1 MSYLYVYQL
10 VVIIYNIPFVQFYDL
25 KKIFYRLTFLI
36 ATYFL
41 SLSSLFFLNTF
52 MSGKVPDV
60 LTLLFLNYKKFRI
73 SLHMYLATLICC
85 GCRDNLK

>member
-25 KKIFYRLTFLI
+25 KQIFYRLTFLI